1 MPRRLT
7 VRITNKPTSKL
18 RTTRT
23 LGRPEDV
30 FGSGTDHAAARRST
44 WGGVC
49 RDRRS
54 DRRLG
59 TLHGVVERAYQ
70 KSCAEAT
77 VRRVRGVTGVRIEV
91 AVRAAQEFS
100 RLNLPPN
107 LDWRFGAE

>member
-7 VRITNKPTSKL
+7 VRITNKPAQHDS
-18 RTTRT
+18 
-23 LGRPEDV
+23 RPSRGCLWERDR
-30 FGSGTDHAAARRST
+30 SRRRSQ
-44 WGGVC
+44 VE
-49 RDRRS
+49 
-54 DRRLG
+54 LG
-59 TLHGVVERAYQ
+59 AGPAVTAEVTGDLVTLHGVVERAYQ

-77 VRRVRGVTGVRIEV
+77 VRHVPGVTGVRIEV